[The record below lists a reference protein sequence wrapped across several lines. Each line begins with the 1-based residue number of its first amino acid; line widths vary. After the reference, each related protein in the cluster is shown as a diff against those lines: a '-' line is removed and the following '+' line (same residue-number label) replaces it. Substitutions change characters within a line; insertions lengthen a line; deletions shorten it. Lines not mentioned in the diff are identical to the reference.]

1 MKTFQE
7 FTSKV
12 NEGAMEDVKAKQLT
26 YEAIAKKVAKSK
38 EYKDFVNSIQ
48 DLVTETFDYELD
60 KTANDWAIVGVIAKL
75 KWLD

>member
-1 MKTFQE
+1 MKTFKE
-7 FTSKV
+7 YINV
-12 NEGAMEDVKAKQLT
+12 NEGSLEDVKTKQVT
-26 YEAIAKKVAKSK
+26 YEAIAKEVASSK
-38 EYKDFVNSIQ
+38 EYKAFVAYIQ